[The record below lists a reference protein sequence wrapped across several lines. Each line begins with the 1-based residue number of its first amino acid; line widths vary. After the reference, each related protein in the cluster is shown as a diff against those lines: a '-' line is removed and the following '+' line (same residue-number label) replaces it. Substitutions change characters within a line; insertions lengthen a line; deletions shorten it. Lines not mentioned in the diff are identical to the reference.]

1 MVYIKMDADFVS
13 VRELAQATMLS
24 EDDIE
29 QFANHWNIDEMYG
42 QPTSE
47 EVFRRLRLAFKL
59 RKHIDDAVLV
69 KKVVKMAHK
78 TPRDKSIR
86 KIERLLAS
94 EQYGVEV
101 VGNIVKEVNKFF
113 A

>member
-13 VRELAQATMLS
+13 VKELSQATMLS
-24 EDDIE
+24 EEDIE

-42 QPTSE
+42 EPTSE
-47 EVFRRLRLAFKL
+47 DVFKRLRLAFKL
-59 RKHIDDAVLV
+59 KKYIDDALLV

-86 KIERLLAS
+86 RIERLLAS

-101 VGNIVKEVNKFF
+101 AGNIVHEVESFF
-113 A
+113 E